1 MKASTLFAITVS
13 LLLGLGAVAGARYAG
28 LFDKKDAPP
37 PAAKEPPLR
46 ILVAAANLFEDVSV
60 SSDQVTVVEIPSES
74 PAYAKL
80 KLDQDK
86 LLPARTA
93 AAHLRVPKRNILAD
107 EPLYKTLFRDHELPL
122 KISERLD
129 PGMKSVNVQVQ
140 KDKAAGGALRIGE
153 YVDVMLTSD
162 VSFKGDRFGDS
173 LKTNCIARGCKVIMK
188 RNSIWTSFGTD
199 PDGKPLD
206 FTLQANPYRASLIEF
221 ASNRGT
227 LSLMPTSAPPTGS
240 GSLSD
245 LNSKEY
251 SDEQGRVDTANRG
264 EYSVSNADLIRIF
277 NLVPPTPVVPPP
289 PPKVTRN
296 ISGTEF
302 VSSKVFSADGMPLG
316 IAAPGSTAENLTAA
330 ATASANGS
338 QQAAQPGGFSFSM
351 PSNLDGKAGCATCG
365 KNK

>member
-37 PAAKEPPLR
+37 PPAKEPPLR

-60 SSDQVTVVEIPSES
+60 SSDQVMVVEIPSES

-86 LLPARTA
+86 LLPARAA
-93 AAHLRVPKRNILAD
+93 AAHLRVPKRNILAE

-122 KISERLD
+122 RITERLD
-129 PGMKSVNVQVQ
+129 PGMKSVNVLVQ
-140 KDKAAGGALRIGE
+140 KDKAAGGVLRIGE

-162 VSFKGDRFGDS
+162 VSFKGDRLGDG

-188 RNSIWTSFGTD
+188 RNSIWTSFGSD
-199 PDGKPLD
+199 PDGKLLD

-221 ASNRGT
+221 ATNRGT
-227 LSLMPTSAPPTGS
+227 LSLMPTSTPPTGS
-240 GSLSD
+240 GSQSD

-251 SDEQGRVDTANRG
+251 SDEQGRVDAANRG

-277 NLVPPTPVVPPP
+277 GLVPPTPVVPPP

-302 VSSKVFSADGMPLG
+302 VPSKVFSADGMPLG
-316 IAAPGSTAENLTAA
+316 TAAPGSTAENLAGA
-330 ATASANGS
+330 ASANGS
-338 QQAAQPGGFSFSM
+338 QPQSATQAGFSFSQ

-365 KNK
+365 KK